1 MRQKALCVAYR
12 VFMNVI
18 DSSAGGGSGSSLDE
32 FGVFFWTYQEN
43 MLTLSL
49 ASLFLCIAFYRE
61 KYY

>member
-43 MLTLSL
+43 MLTLSD
-49 ASLFLCIAFYRE
+49 SH
-61 KYY
+61 